1 MPSSSTSTRHDFL
14 KLVTCPNCWHE
25 FQPAGSVYV
34 SKHESLLGDPVV
46 GENAQMRFMPTRFSP
61 NHQAIDPGGLNCH
74 QLACPRCHLEI
85 ARASLD
91 YKPAFLSIVGA
102 PASGKSFLLGSM
114 TWNLRKMMP
123 RLRMQFT
130 DADPSLNQVVHSYEQ
145 TLFLAENPDQPV
157 SIQKTEIDGGDLYRS
172 VQIAMH
178 ELRLPRPF
186 LFTIDSMTQEQAEED
201 EEGRLLVLYDNAG
214 EHFLPGADHTRAP
227 VTEHLVRS
235 SAILYVFD
243 PTQDPRLRRDCN
255 ENDPQVH
262 HATQQT
268 NARSA
273 VRQETILAETAARIR
288 KHLGT
293 SSKKLHDRPLIVVLA
308 KADAWIHNIPEV
320 DLDTEP
326 FTDDGTGKTT
336 LDVERVTHASNAC
349 KRYLEEHCPEL
360 VGVATGFCREIH
372 FIPVSAIGCCPELVE
387 DGDTQFYGIR
397 PDRIEPKWVSV
408 PLLFALQD
416 VIKEIKA

>member
-1 MPSSSTSTRHDFL
+1 M
-14 KLVTCPNCWHE
+14 VTCPNCWHE
-25 FQPAGSVYV
+25 FQPAGAVYV

-46 GENAQMRFMPTRFSP
+46 GDNAQMRFMPTRFAP
-61 NHQAIDPGGLNCH
+61 NHLAIDPGGLSCH

-114 TWNLRKMMP
+114 TWNLRKVMP
-123 RLRMQFT
+123 QLHMQFT

-145 TLFLAENPDQPV
+145 TLFLAEDPEQPV
-157 SIQKTEIDGGDLYRS
+157 SIRKTELDGGDLYRS

-186 LFTIDSMTQEQAEED
+186 LFTIDGTAREQMD
-201 EEGRLLVLYDNAG
+201 GRLVVLYDNAG
-214 EHFLPGADHTRAP
+214 EHFLPGADQTRAP

-235 SAILYVFD
+235 TAILYVFD
-243 PTQDPRLRRDCN
+243 PTQDPRLRRHCN
-255 ENDPQVH
+255 EDDPQVH
-262 HATQQT
+262 HAAGKVATGT
-268 NARSA
+268 A
-273 VRQETILAETAARIR
+273 VRQETVLAETAARVR

-293 SSKKLHDRPLIVVLA
+293 SSKQLHDCPLIVVLA
-308 KADAWIHNIPEV
+308 KADAWIHNIPEI

-326 FTDDGTGKTT
+326 LLEDDSGKAT
-336 LDVERVTHASNAC
+336 LDADRVMQVSEAC
-349 KRYLEEHCPEL
+349 KRYLEEQCPEL
-360 VGVATGFCREIH
+360 VGAATGFCREVC

-387 DGDTQFYGIR
+387 DGDNRFYGVR
-397 PDRIEPKWVSV
+397 PAHIEPKWATV
-408 PLLFALQD
+408 PLLFALRD
-416 VIKEIKA
+416 VIGELNA